1 MIGLAVIL
9 ITVWIILAI
18 SAIPLLIAVRLL
30 GGEASI
36 FKVILAN
43 LLVGLAGV
51 LIYYQFPA
59 FAGIITFVG
68 LLLIYSM
75 MFRISFVKALFAW
88 ILQGIIAFVLLV
100 LAVILLKVPI
110 TLPYAK

>member
-1 MIGLAVIL
+1 
-9 ITVWIILAI
+9 
-18 SAIPLLIAVRLL
+18 
-30 GGEASI
+30 
-36 FKVILAN
+36 
-43 LLVGLAGV
+43 
-51 LIYYQFPA
+51 
-59 FAGIITFVG
+59 
-68 LLLIYSM
+68 M